1 MLSFDQEED
10 GAARTQDAANDAK
23 KASDPETVKKME
35 GPMAED
41 NLDFGFQ
48 DIMEFVASE
57 PGPTANPALPQRA
70 EADEAR
76 ATGMLQFDEEKLPAI
91 IKVIGV
97 GGGGSNAVCTMV
109 KSEVTGVQFLVANTD
124 MQALERSSVP
134 VKLQIGSKLTKGRG
148 AGANPEIGRSAALED
163 AEKIKDALAGAEMV
177 FITAGMGGGTGTGA
191 APVIAG
197 LAREVGA
204 LVVGVVTKPFDFEG
218 AKRMKYANEGIA
230 ELKKQVDALIV
241 IPNSRVLNMSEKKT
255 SALDAFKLADNVL
268 VQAVKG
274 ISDVVMLHG
283 HVNLDFADVKTVMA
297 NKGRAVMG
305 TGTGTGE
312 NRAVEAAQKAIS
324 SPLLED
330 GSIKGARGVLI
341 NITGGSDM
349 GIWEFDEATA
359 IIKAEVDPDAII
371 LFGAVINPVMSEEV
385 MVTVIATGFD
395 EEGAKTRMKVVSNL
409 KEYQK
414 IGERPKAT
422 ARKQEAFAFK
432 NEALGIDDQDYDK
445 PTFLRRQAD

>member
-1 MLSFDQEED
+1 MLSFDQEEE
-10 GAARTQDAANDAK
+10 AAPRKPDAANNAK
-23 KASDPETVKKME
+23 ETGDPGSVKRTE
-35 GPMAED
+35 GLMADD

-57 PGPTANPALPQRA
+57 HDAAQAADRSKPAVAAGAR
-70 EADEAR
+70 EA
-76 ATGMLQFDEEKLPAI
+76 GMLQFAEEKLPAI

-97 GGGGSNAVCTMV
+97 GGGGSNAVSTMV
-109 KSEVTGVQFLVANTD
+109 KSEVKGVQFIVVNTD
-124 MQALERSSVP
+124 MQALDRSPVP
-134 VKLQIGSKLTKGRG
+134 IKLQIGSKLTNGRG

-163 AEKIKDALAGAEMV
+163 AEKIKAVLAGTEMV

-218 AKRMKYANEGIA
+218 AKRMKYADEGIA

-241 IPNSRVLNMSEKKT
+241 IPNSRVLNLSEKKT

-297 NKGRAVMG
+297 NRGRAVMG
-305 TGTGTGE
+305 NGIGTGE

-359 IIKAEVDPDAII
+359 IIKAEADPDAII

-414 IGERPKAT
+414 IGERPRA

>member
-1 MLSFDQEED
+1 MLSFDQEEE
-10 GAARTQDAANDAK
+10 AAPRKQDAAKDAK
-23 KASDPETVKKME
+23 GTGDPGSVKRTE
-35 GPMAED
+35 GLMADD

-57 PGPTANPALPQRA
+57 HDDSDRSKPAAAAGPR
-70 EADEAR
+70 EA
-76 ATGMLQFDEEKLPAI
+76 GMLQFAEEKLPAI

-97 GGGGSNAVCTMV
+97 GGGGGNAVSTMV
-109 KSEVTGVQFLVANTD
+109 KSEVKGVQFIVANTD
-124 MQALERSSVP
+124 MQALERSPVP
-134 VKLQIGSKLTKGRG
+134 IKLQIGSKLTNGRG

-163 AEKIKDALAGAEMV
+163 AEKIKAVLAGTEMV

-191 APVIAG
+191 APVIAR

-218 AKRMKYANEGIA
+218 AKRMKYADEGIA

-241 IPNSRVLNMSEKKT
+241 IPNSRVLNLSEKKT

-297 NKGRAVMG
+297 NRGRAVMG
-305 TGTGTGE
+305 SGTGTGE
-312 NRAVEAAQKAIS
+312 NRAAEAAQKAIS

-349 GIWEFDEATA
+349 GIYEFDEATA

-414 IGERPKAT
+414 IGERPKA